1 MKSMIS
7 HTQRVQKIV
16 FFKLTSRY
24 SKGCEGAVASSE
36 SLRPTLSSVLYLGDV
51 GGPTMILNQVGRLK
65 GGRTW
70 DIAVLVGL
78 SDSGACGWRLVCSST
93 TEATLLREPA
103 WVWNCQVASS
113 QAKLFPPMPDR
124 GWTVATRRRL
134 GSN

>member
-103 WVWNCQVASS
+103 WPSFFLQCRTEVGPSRHDGALVQTETHRQVY
-113 QAKLFPPMPDR
+113 
-124 GWTVATRRRL
+124 GW
-134 GSN
+134 